1 MKPDDTP
8 DNFWPEVC
16 TYTLSNLAK
25 KDQTTVVTSEPHSLW
40 QYYPTS
46 TDSDYSMIRWN
57 PLKSVKTC

>member
-25 KDQTTVVTSEPHSLW
+25 KDQAPTVIFGAAL
-40 QYYPTS
+40 
-46 TDSDYSMIRWN
+46 
-57 PLKSVKTC
+57 SVAVMSNINRLRVFDDPMESFKVR